1 LRKRKSLSKL
11 QRKSDLIIVTYNL
24 SQLIMVDSTS
34 PEELKNQGNDALKA
48 GDAAKAVLLY
58 SASLGKH
65 LLIFQFVR
73 PRTN

>member
-1 LRKRKSLSKL
+1 
-11 QRKSDLIIVTYNL
+11 
-24 SQLIMVDSTS
+24 MVDSTS

-65 LLIFQFVR
+65 LLIFKFVR
-73 PRTN
+73 PRKNWGSVY

>member
-1 LRKRKSLSKL
+1 
-11 QRKSDLIIVTYNL
+11 
-24 SQLIMVDSTS
+24 MVDSAS

-65 LLIFQFVR
+65 ILILQFVR